1 MYYAVLYRI
10 HQKLRNKISYDPNRY
25 QEFVDW
31 LIPPKDNKDVPP
43 KLSGQVSVLRFP
55 TGFYFTV
62 ILYCLLRRQ
71 AHAVRQ
77 IERQIKKQGG
87 REGRREGGR
96 EGEGGRGRER
106 EREEEK

>member
-1 MYYAVLYRI
+1 MQYSVLYRI
-10 HQKLRNKISYDPNRY
+10 HQKLTNKTSYDPNRY

-62 ILYCLLRRQ
+62 ILYGLLRQ
-71 AHAVRQ
+71 TGTQ
-77 IERQIKKQGG
+77 IEKQIKKQSGREGTREEG
-87 REGRREGGR
+87 REGRRE
-96 EGEGGRGRER
+96 RER
-106 EREEEK
+106 ERERKREEKK